1 MPTGYESGKA
11 WSPIG
16 AQATVS
22 TSAASRVWTLNEVA
36 AYEGAGTWPAPA
48 VNWEVIQ
55 TTSATVN
62 TATISFTSIPQ
73 TYRDLK
79 IVYAGTSPDAEYQ
92 LMNFATGG
100 GSPDTT
106 NANYG
111 VMGMMVYSSGSNNAG
126 WYITESAWR
135 KFPTFQWP
143 QSGFPNVGI
152 FDIPNYTSTS
162 FYKVAQSWSS
172 NRSTTSGTGSSG
184 NGGGMTAFYTWK
196 NTGALDRIDMT
207 RDAGSGYD
215 DFTCTL
221 FGIGG

>member
-1 MPTGYESGKA
+1 MPLGAAKA
-11 WSPIG
+11 ALMG
-16 AQATVS
+16 AAG
-22 TSAASRVWTLNEVA
+22 AAGGD
-36 AYEGAGTWPAPA
+36 AY
-48 VNWEVIQ
+48 WEVIE

-62 TATISFTSIPQ
+62 TASISFTSIPQ
-73 TYRDLK
+73 TYTDLR
-79 IVYAGTSPDAEYQ
+79 IVYSGTSPDAEYQ

-111 VMGMMVYSSGSNNAG
+111 VIAMMVWLTGSNNAG

-135 KFPTFQWP
+135 KFPTFAWP

-162 FYKVAQSWSS
+162 FYKVAQGWSS
-172 NRSTTSGTGSSG
+172 NRCVTTGTGSSA
-184 NGGGMTAFYTWK
+184 NGGGISSFYTWK

-221 FGIGG
+221 FGIGPV